1 MILGNDTINQKVYH
15 VIGATGAYEDY
26 HTWVIYILPDK
37 ETSIDRVKE
46 LFEKDRRCAQEMN
59 NMLKEYIK
67 KLCDKYK
74 VAYTDNENDYCDVYD
89 ELSVVVTEEEDDTYT
104 QLYYDAN
111 TDRYE
116 NDYYVEEYEL
126 NPDGSIKKWESV
138 FAIYWSDDDE

>member
-1 MILGNDTINQKVYH
+1 MILSNDVANQKIYH

-26 HTWVIYILPDK
+26 HTWVIYILADK
-37 ETSIDRVKE
+37 ETSIDRAKE
-46 LFEKDRRCAQEMN
+46 LFEKDRRDFQEVN
-59 NMLKEYIK
+59 NRLKEYIK

-74 VAYTDNENDYCDVYD
+74 IAYADNDYCDIYD
-89 ELSVVVTEEEDDTYT
+89 ELSVVITEEEDDTYS

-116 NDYYVEEYEL
+116 CDYYVDEYEL
-126 NPDGSIKKWESV
+126 NPDGSIKKWERV